1 MHSDPL
7 SVLFAGLREVDA
19 KGHKHLVMGDR
30 NIRVRGLSADVP
42 LQLAIPPAL
51 EEPSPLPD
59 LHHLAAIPQ
68 RRHSLDRSVPNR
80 QRALAFLEG
89 LFASSSVV
97 LNGRA
102 PGDAEGC
109 HTCWSWSAN
118 DQLLGHSVVDYA
130 CVSVSMF
137 QAVREFRVLPFIP
150 SASKDHSALYVFLTG
165 MQPCYSTLRPR
176 RHRAIRPKGAG
187 YLTALSRAQGRFAAL
202 LDTWQAAAVPVSTA
216 LQRFLDLLVSF
227 AEGQG
232 GSDTSAPARTRDKPS
247 FDAQCRALGQA
258 QNQAW
263 AALHASRGGIY
274 GNH

>member
-1 MHSDPL
+1 M
-7 SVLFAGLREVDA
+7 VGLREGDA
-19 KGHKHLVMGDR
+19 KGHKHLVMGDL
-30 NIRVRGLSADVP
+30 NIRVGGLSADVP
-42 LQLAIPPAL
+42 SQLAIPPAL

-80 QRALAFLEG
+80 QRSLAFLEG

-137 QAVREFRVLPFIP
+137 HAVRAGGFGLRGPGTNPGGDTLGPAKGGTRGLPP
-150 SASKDHSALYVFLTG
+150 S
-165 MQPCYSTLRPR
+165 
-176 RHRAIRPKGAG
+176 
-187 YLTALSRAQGRFAAL
+187 
-202 LDTWQAAAVPVSTA
+202 
-216 LQRFLDLLVSF
+216 
-227 AEGQG
+227 
-232 GSDTSAPARTRDKPS
+232 
-247 FDAQCRALGQA
+247 
-258 QNQAW
+258 
-263 AALHASRGGIY
+263 
-274 GNH
+274 